1 MWDLEGA
8 LTAGEVPTS
17 WRLASTYRVELIEPG
32 DPVVLW
38 RTRGWTG
45 PAGVVAAGT
54 VIERPDRCEL
64 QPGDVDDHRWVSPA
78 ARDRPRP
85 RVEVVL
91 ALLVRPVEVE
101 RTDGVQVLRDL
112 EVRRVPRI
120 GNPSVITPEQWQALE
135 ALINR

>member
-1 MWDLEGA
+1 
-8 LTAGEVPTS
+8 
-17 WRLASTYRVELIEPG
+17 
-32 DPVVLW
+32 
-38 RTRGWTG
+38 
-45 PAGVVAAGT
+45 VVAAGT

-64 QPGDVDDHRWVSPA
+64 QPGDVDDHRWVSTA

-85 RVEVVL
+85 RVQV
-91 ALLVRPVEVE
+91 ALDVLVRPVEVE
-101 RTDGVQVLRDL
+101 RTDGVPVLRRL